1 MLRTVNFTPSMS
13 TVFVSFA
20 PKSTEP
26 VRASFGAGSDW
37 GDGVAEAL
45 LVFEGLFIRAAPVDV
60 GDE

>member
-1 MLRTVNFTPSMS
+1 MS

-26 VRASFGAGSDW
+26 VRASLGAGSDW
-37 GDGVAEAL
+37 GDGEAGAL
-45 LVFEGLFIRAAPVDV
+45 LVVFEGLFIWAAPVDV